1 MDTFLTFQSW
11 KQLLSSKC
19 LFVCQSSKPISL
31 LESYLSPIMP
41 IGYWNHAYH
50 PSYLSPIMTIS
61 YHTNQPSCQST
72 IMPISNPAYKP
83 SYPSAIMLINNHNY
97 KILKLLS
104 KLFSIIWDFSACLF
118 PSSFTW
124 SNLSNCCT
132 HILKPVLVCASLNE
146 TRKKLKVTQ
155 QLWLE
160 KLKVICNAT
169 HSLHQLF
176 P

>member
-1 MDTFLTFQSW
+1 MSVCLSVIKTHQPLRIIPITYYAYW
-11 KQLLSSKC
+11 LLKSC
-19 LFVCQSSKPISL
+19 
-31 LESYLSPIMP
+31 LSPIIPITHHDYQLSHQSAIMP
-41 IGYWNHAYH
+41 INHHA
-50 PSYLSPIMTIS
+50 
-61 YHTNQPSCQST
+61 NQ
-72 IMPISNPAYKP
+72 PISNPAYKP